1 MIYEKFDDDP
11 IYITIPEAEEKYG
24 VKIDQEHIKTLCQDI
39 LEEML

>member
-24 VKIDQEHIKTLCQDI
+24 VKIDQEHIKIVCQDI
-39 LEEML
+39 LKEML